1 MLLVAETLTQYL
13 TRLSQDLKIK
23 MAGRGAYSVVFDYPP
38 DRDIV
43 VKVSAGD
50 RSYLQFIQFCRLNE
64 GNRWLPQVLDVHK
77 LEVEDQDEVW
87 AVFLQRLTPASA
99 IQVNNAFKTE
109 IAPWVTDF
117 TVYSDRARLSFP
129 EWKNVMRMASDPQTR
144 KLALFLITHFN
155 RLDLLTQNF
164 MMRGSQ
170 LVFNDPLSPIT

>member
-1 MLLVAETLTQYL
+1 MLLVAETLDQYL

-23 MAGRGAYSVVFDYPP
+23 ADRSGAYSVVFDYPP

-50 RSYLQFIQFCRLNE
+50 KSYMQFVQFCRLNE
-64 GNRWLPQVLDVHK
+64 GNRWLPHVLEVK
-77 LEVEDQDEVW
+77 QLEVEDRHDVW
-87 AVFLQRLTPASA
+87 AVFLERLTPASV
-99 IQVNNAFKTE
+99 IQINNTFKTE
-109 IAPWVTDF
+109 IAPWISDF

-144 KLALFLITHFN
+144 KLALFLVTHFN
-155 RLDLLTQNF
+155 RLDLLTPNF
-164 MMRGSQ
+164 MVRGSQ